1 MIVAH
6 GATITVSPAEIY
18 ISNSPLVAALRGPG
32 SRVPLANVSGVTV
45 IAAPTDTDCGRV
57 LLDGANVSVTFA
69 PNQQQHQEH
78 FLAAIASAQQGEAP
92 AVIPGFDFVALD
104 VETANNDWGS
114 ICQVGVVRVQDGN
127 VMESRSWL
135 CQPPASVSEF
145 AEFNIGIH
153 GITATDVAGHPSIG
167 EIMPAISDFIGGLPV
182 LAHNAQFD
190 MSALGRACA
199 ASGVPTPEL
208 TFGCTL
214 SLARHSKVKFPA
226 HRLPVVA
233 EVLGVPQAKH
243 HDAEDDALTC
253 AGIAVELAKRAGY
266 TGDVI
271 SYFEHEGWTAG
282 SLAAERVYP
291 MLRKFVSAT
300 PAQPRKRT
308 TWSKAATPEVVPAAN
323 TEADP
328 EGVLFGQNVTLSGDF
343 EPYDKGM
350 LWERMAELGATI
362 GKNVTKKTT
371 LLVCGPWATVTSKQ
385 KRAEQLIKQ
394 GQAIQLWSAEQLY
407 AALELEEEPPF

>member
-57 LLDGANVSVTFA
+57 LLDGADVSITFA

-199 ASGVPTPEL
+199 ASGVPTP
-208 TFGCTL
+208 
-214 SLARHSKVKFPA
+214 
-226 HRLPVVA
+226 
-233 EVLGVPQAKH
+233 
-243 HDAEDDALTC
+243 D
-253 AGIAVELAKRAGY
+253 
-266 TGDVI
+266 
-271 SYFEHEGWTAG
+271 
-282 SLAAERVYP
+282 
-291 MLRKFVSAT
+291 
-300 PAQPRKRT
+300 
-308 TWSKAATPEVVPAAN
+308 
-323 TEADP
+323 
-328 EGVLFGQNVTLSGDF
+328 
-343 EPYDKGM
+343 
-350 LWERMAELGATI
+350 
-362 GKNVTKKTT
+362 
-371 LLVCGPWATVTSKQ
+371 
-385 KRAEQLIKQ
+385 
-394 GQAIQLWSAEQLY
+394 
-407 AALELEEEPPF
+407 